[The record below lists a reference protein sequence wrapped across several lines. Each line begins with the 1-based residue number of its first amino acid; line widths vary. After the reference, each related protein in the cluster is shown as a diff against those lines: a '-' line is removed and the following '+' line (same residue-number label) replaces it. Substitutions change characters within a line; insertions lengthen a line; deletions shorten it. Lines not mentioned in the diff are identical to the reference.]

1 MGKKRLTFKEQA
13 EQIKKLSHDDLLKKV
28 ITLTNS
34 LNRTSNNFNKKGTT
48 YRGKSAKDIYQEEV
62 KKLVSPF
69 EIADERSLVLKSGNL
84 TKSRKVLNEL
94 THRQL
99 IQYALQ
105 LNRFNHD
112 EMFKNVTTYNKKIQ
126 SIKDKEKEKFIRAIQ
141 DKGWSEKEKK
151 KILDNKDK
159 YFDKFIQLK
168 AEKIQHHMFGV
179 NSEQVLLQAYSEL
192 FGEAEELEIDEEIA
206 EILRDREKMLERQRS
221 FNRTNNINRDDMI
234 MW

>member
-1 MGKKRLTFKEQA
+1 MGKKRLTYKEQA
-13 EQIKKLSHDDLLKKV
+13 EQIRKISYDDLLKKV

-34 LNRTSNNFNKKGTT
+34 LNRTSNNFSKKGTT
-48 YRGKSAKDIYQEEV
+48 YRGKSAKEVYQEEV

-69 EIADERSLVLKSGNL
+69 EVADERSLVLKSGNL
-84 TKSRKVLNEL
+84 TKSKKVLKEL

-112 EMFKNVTTYNKKIQ
+112 DMFKNVTTYNKKIQ
-126 SIKDKEKEKFIRAIQ
+126 AMRNEEKEKFIRTIQ
-141 DKGWSEKEKK
+141 DKGWSEEEKK
-151 KILDNKDK
+151 KIIENKDK

-168 AEKIQHHMFGV
+168 AEKIQHHMFGAS
-179 NSEQVLLQAYSEL
+179 SEQVLLQAYSEL
-192 FGEAEELEIDEEIA
+192 FGETEEMEIDDEIA

-221 FNRTNNINRDDMI
+221 FNRGRSINRDDDI